1 MRINRSLTCLE
12 FVRLD
17 PVEGMGC
24 IVMRVLCAFV
34 CCFVAFVHPSTA
46 VAQTAI
52 SSFPQT
58 TFSIFMKIHGP
69 AQPPYGFVRFC
80 EKNPSH
86 CAATDQRQDR
96 FNATPEML
104 SELDEVNRKVN
115 ETVAPFTDQEIYGVT
130 ELWTLPLNKGDCEDY
145 ALLKRHILI
154 QRGWPPS
161 ALLLTVVRDEEG
173 SGHAILTARTRQG
186 DFVLDNKIPDVR
198 IWNATPYDFVMRQSF
213 VNPKVWVSL
222 DPSYSGTISILAGA
236 STKE

>member
-1 MRINRSLTCLE
+1 MRNNRSQLRANTNIM
-12 FVRLD
+12 D
-17 PVEGMGC
+17 PVEGMGYH
-24 IVMRVLCAFV
+24 VMRVFAVFAFV
-34 CCFVAFVHPSTA
+34 LAAFAFSQNA
-46 VAQTAI
+46 EAQTAV
-52 SSFPQT
+52 SSYSRT
-58 TFSIFMKIHGP
+58 TLSVFMKIHGP

-80 EKNPSH
+80 QKNPNH
-86 CAATDQRQDR
+86 CSATAHAQER

-104 SELDEVNRKVN
+104 SELDEVNRTVN

-154 QRGWPPS
+154 ERGWPPS
-161 ALLLTVVRDEEG
+161 ALLMTVVRDEEG
-173 SGHAILTARTRQG
+173 SGHAVLTARTRQG

-198 IWNATPYDFVMRQSF
+198 IWNATPYEFVMRQSF

-236 STKE
+236 SAKQ